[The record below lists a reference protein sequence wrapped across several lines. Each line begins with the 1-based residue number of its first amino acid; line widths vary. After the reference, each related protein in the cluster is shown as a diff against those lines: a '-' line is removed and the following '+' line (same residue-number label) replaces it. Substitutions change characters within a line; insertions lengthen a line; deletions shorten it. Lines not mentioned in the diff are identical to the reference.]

1 MVGLSGPAS
10 ISLPGTN
17 ILDGVRRVA
26 SSEDAIVEGRRAVN
40 GTAVARDLY
49 DEVMGD
55 GSGIGGRGPNVP
67 ASLAV

>member
-17 ILDGVRRVA
+17 ILDGVRNA
-26 SSEDAIVEGRRAVN
+26 SSEDAVVEGRRAAN

-49 DEVMGD
+49 DEGMGD